1 MFETR
6 CNKKW
11 NVGTSIFFENRF
23 KKQDKQNENRGKNKM
38 QKTKTKCKKRKHDKH
53 NSEKEAKN
61 IPPQKSLHTLFRTG
75 LEIRF

>member
-23 KKQDKQNENRGKNKM
+23 KKQDKQNENSGKNKM
-38 QKTKTKCKKRKHDKH
+38 QKTKTWFLH

-61 IPPQKSLHTLFRTG
+61 IPPQKSLHTLFRAG
-75 LEIRF
+75 FEILF